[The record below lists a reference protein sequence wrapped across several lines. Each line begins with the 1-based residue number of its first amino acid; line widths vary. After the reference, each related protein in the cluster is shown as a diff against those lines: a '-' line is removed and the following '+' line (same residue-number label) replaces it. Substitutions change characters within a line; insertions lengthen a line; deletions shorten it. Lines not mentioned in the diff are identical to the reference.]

1 MPDPTY
7 WYVKPRSDV
16 PFPPAGPSTAIRAA
30 AVPALLALLA
40 LLLVVAVAAPAQAHA
55 RLLRSDPAAGSTVS
69 RSPGSVTLTFDG
81 PVKRQFT
88 TIVVSGADGVSYSD
102 GVPGALNNDVEQKVR
117 ALPSGEIVV
126 TWRSVAA
133 DGAPLQGRYTFTN
146 ADPAAPTVAPAPSS
160 PTGTADGTPSANPG
174 AGGASEAG
182 ASAAADGDEAS
193 WSAVWLVGGA
203 ALVAVLVLLGV
214 LLVRSVR
221 RP

>member
-16 PFPPAGPSTAIRAA
+16 PFPPAGPSTTARA
-30 AVPALLALLA
+30 AVPALLALLT

-55 RLLRSDPAAGSTVS
+55 RLVRSDPAAGSTVS

-81 PVKRQFT
+81 PVKQQFT

-102 GVPGALNNDVEQKVR
+102 GTPSALNNDVKQEVR

-146 ADPAAPTVAPAPSS
+146 ADPAAPTVVPVPAS
-160 PTGTADGTPSANPG
+160 PTGTADGTPSDGPG
-174 AGGASEAG
+174 AGGAGEAG
-182 ASAAADGDEAS
+182 ESAGDGDDAS

-203 ALVAVLVLLGV
+203 ALVAVLALLGV
-214 LLVRSVR
+214 LLIRSMR